1 MDTPNAII
9 PPTTAPLFVPPI
21 SRAVDVSPDGSHLVY
36 WSSTAAGR
44 QLMVRSVATLSAT
57 ELEGDISG
65 EWDGP
70 FISDDS
76 AWVGYYAEGALK
88 RVSVLGGPSVTI
100 APAPWSRGGSWVGD
114 TIILGTAAPGGLFRV
129 AVGGGEPEVLT
140 SPDSEQGEGSHAWPD
155 ILPGGRAVLFTI
167 LPASPAQA
175 AQIALLDLDTG
186 IQRVLIPGGSHPRYV
201 PSGHVVYGVDGTL
214 RAVGFD
220 LERLEVTTDPVPVLD
235 GVITKPSGAAD
246 FSVSRDGSL
255 VYVPGAAVQGAGSS
269 TLVWVDREGN
279 ETPLD
284 LQEERSYG
292 TPRLSPDGE
301 RLAVTVEDQNVDVW
315 ASELAR
321 GTLRRLTTDPSVD
334 ANPIWTPDGERV
346 VFASQRT

>member
-1 MDTPNAII
+1 M
-9 PPTTAPLFVPPI
+9 
-21 SRAVDVSPDGSHLVY
+21 
-36 WSSTAAGR
+36 
-44 QLMVRSVATLSAT
+44 
-57 ELEGDISG
+57 
-65 EWDGP
+65 
-70 FISDDS
+70 
-76 AWVGYYAEGALK
+76 
-88 RVSVLGGPSVTI
+88 
-100 APAPWSRGGSWVGD
+100 
-114 TIILGTAAPGGLFRV
+114 
-129 AVGGGEPEVLT
+129 LT
-140 SPDSEQGEGSHAWPD
+140 SPDAERGEGSHAWPD
-155 ILPGGRAVLFTI
+155 ILPGGRAVLFTV
-167 LPASPAQA
+167 LPPSGSVQA
-175 AQIALLDLDTG
+175 GQIALLDLDTDVR
-186 IQRVLIPGGSHPRYV
+186 RVLIPGGSHPRYV
-201 PSGHVVYGVDGTL
+201 PSGHIVYGVDGTL

-346 VFASQRT
+346 VFASQREGSSGLFSMAWDGTGDTEQLMTIEGTQSLRPHAWSPDGHLLFEYRAAQGTSQDIGMLPADGDGAWESLLDTDANELAPAGVQGHEPTLAKLGVPNPQDAVG